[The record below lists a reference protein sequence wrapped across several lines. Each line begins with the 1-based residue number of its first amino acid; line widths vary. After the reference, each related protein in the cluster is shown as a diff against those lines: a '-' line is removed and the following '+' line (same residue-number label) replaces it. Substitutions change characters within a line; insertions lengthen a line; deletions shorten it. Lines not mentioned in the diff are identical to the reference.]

1 MKKKIFLSYALSD
14 KELVH
19 SFKEQMSK
27 QESEFEFL
35 EHAVIE
41 DTEAEWKKSV
51 LEKIQV
57 ADSFVCLFGFSTW
70 ESEAVKWEVETAIQ
84 NKKKVLLVKLKS
96 TVFMIPN
103 YIQDNNIN
111 VLEEDVTEIANQIK
125 ANK

>member
-14 KELVH
+14 KELVQ
-19 SFKEQMSK
+19 SFKEQISE
-27 QESEFEFL
+27 QENEFEFL

-41 DTEAEWKKSV
+41 DTESEWKKSV
-51 LEKIQV
+51 LEKIQM

-70 ESEAVKWEVETAIQ
+70 ESEAVKWEVEAAIQ
-84 NKKKVLLVKLKS
+84 KEKQVILVKLKS

-103 YIQDNNIN
+103 YVEENNIE
-111 VLEEDVTEIANQIK
+111 VLEEDVTEIVNKIK

>member
-1 MKKKIFLSYALSD
+1 MKKIFLSYALAD

-27 QESEFEFL
+27 QENEFEFI

-41 DTEAEWKKSV
+41 DTEAEWKKTV
-51 LEKIQV
+51 LEKIQA
-57 ADSFVCLFGFSTW
+57 ADSVVCLFGFSTW
-70 ESEAVKWEVETAIQ
+70 ESEAVKWEIETAIQ

-103 YIQDNNIN
+103 YIEENNIK
-111 VLEEDVTEIANQIK
+111 VLEEDVLDIAKQIK

>member
-1 MKKKIFLSYALSD
+1 MKKIFLSYALSD
-14 KELVH
+14 RELVN
-19 SFKEQMSK
+19 SFKEQMNK
-27 QESEFEFL
+27 QENQFEFL

-57 ADSFVCLFGFSTW
+57 SDSVICLFGFSTW
-70 ESEAVKWEVETAIQ
+70 ESEAVKWEVETAIK
-84 NKKKVLLVKLKS
+84 NKKNVLLVKLKS

-103 YIQDNNIN
+103 YFEENNIK
-111 VLEEDVTEIANQIK
+111 VLEEDLIEIAKQIK

>member
-1 MKKKIFLSYALSD
+1 MKKIFLSYALAD

-27 QESEFEFL
+27 QENEFEFL

-41 DTEAEWKKSV
+41 HTEAEWKKTV
-51 LEKIQV
+51 LEKIQA
-57 ADSFVCLFGFSTW
+57 ADSVVCLFGFSTW
-70 ESEAVKWEVETAIQ
+70 ESEAVKWEIETAIQ

-103 YIQDNNIN
+103 YIEENNIK
-111 VLEEDVTEIANQIK
+111 VLEEDVIDIAKQIK